1 MDYGET
7 TERDIPCG
15 YYIGSTELKML
26 LAGCGLG
33 SWYGPG
39 APDGPEG
46 EPSEEQLARAAASLY
61 QRGYVSWT
69 EDGSAIVGEPLRA
82 MIRTVSEAAYCVL
95 IRKREKDYAMKW
107 CYLSGDS
114 VTVAEVSQRESRTL
128 RFTAYTLSEWHQ
140 WLWEEKIFPEEGML
154 LKEEEGFQAEKMH
167 TGESALV
174 DGEALPP
181 YREGERY
188 FEKENVTAVLEL
200 IRVKTGQA
208 TQRMIVRQQGILC
221 TVYVQREM
229 KMKRFACRRV
239 RCLQVLEEWSAEA

>member
-229 KMKRFACRRV
+229 EMKRFACRRV